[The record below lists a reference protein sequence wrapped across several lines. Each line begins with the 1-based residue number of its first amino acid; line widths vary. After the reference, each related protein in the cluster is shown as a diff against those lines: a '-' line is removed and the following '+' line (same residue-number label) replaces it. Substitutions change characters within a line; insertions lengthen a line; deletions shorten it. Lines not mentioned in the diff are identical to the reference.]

1 MNTNIKKLF
10 NQIKNKKEFV
20 FLLAQE
26 FELKPN
32 SIRTGWF
39 STYYSIPEKHQNRV
53 IEILQNTITQQ
64 NNTEK
69 KWSIEKS
76 I

>member
-53 IEILQNTITQQ
+53 VEILQNTITQQ

>member
-64 NNTEK
+64 YK
-69 KWSIEKS
+69 KSLCSTEKS